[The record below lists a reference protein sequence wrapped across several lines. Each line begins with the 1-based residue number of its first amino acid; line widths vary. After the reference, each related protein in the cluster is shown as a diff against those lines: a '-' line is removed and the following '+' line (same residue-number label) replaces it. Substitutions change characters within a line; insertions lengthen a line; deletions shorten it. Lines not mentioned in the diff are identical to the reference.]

1 VESGAR
7 TGDGETDGPTF
18 ALLRGLNALS
28 RAIEH
33 PLYHNDSAR
42 EVRASGGVGGL
53 PCWFRRRLWL
63 RGYGYMATW
72 LHGYMATWL
81 HGYMA
86 TWLLG
91 YLATWREREGKG
103 KGRKTATGS
112 NYAEPLV
119 AS

>member
-1 VESGAR
+1 
-7 TGDGETDGPTF
+7 
-18 ALLRGLNALS
+18 
-28 RAIEH
+28 
-33 PLYHNDSAR
+33 
-42 EVRASGGVGGL
+42 
-53 PCWFRRRLWL
+53 
-63 RGYGYMATW
+63 
-72 LHGYMATWL
+72 MATWL